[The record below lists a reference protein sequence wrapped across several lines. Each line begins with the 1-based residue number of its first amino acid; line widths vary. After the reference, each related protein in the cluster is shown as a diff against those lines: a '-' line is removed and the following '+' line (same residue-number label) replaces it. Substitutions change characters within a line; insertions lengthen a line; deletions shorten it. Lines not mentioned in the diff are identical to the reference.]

1 MTPVDVLVTFHPSS
15 SENRNDGTI
24 VDPIQY
30 TFAGN
35 LPYSG
40 NNLEPFASLAGAN
53 LTNANLFIA
62 DLTNAD
68 LTGAILA
75 NATGLGNSFGAALYD
90 INTDFTGTG
99 FDPVAAGWTLVD
111 ALDTDLDGIFDPND
125 NCPMDSN
132 PGQEDVDMDLIGDAC
147 DPFPNNPCNF
157 VGALPRSTPTLAA
170 FQDNS
175 CENWSGISQP
185 GENLQSAVLTKA
197 DLSNANLNGALLI
210 NATLL
215 GASLDSATLVS
226 SQLGNANLRG
236 ADLTGVDLSFANLTG
251 ALYDEDTFFPSGN
264 SYDTSPWGLDV
275 GFSPWNA
282 GMIPTPEPATGLMLA
297 VGGLG
302 LAGLAGLAAR
312 RR

>member
-99 FDPVAAGWTLVD
+99 FDPVAAGWTLV
-111 ALDTDLDGIFDPND
+111 PV
-125 NCPMDSN
+125 PE
-132 PGQEDVDMDLIGDAC
+132 PG
-147 DPFPNNPCNF
+147 
-157 VGALPRSTPTLAA
+157 T
-170 FQDNS
+170 
-175 CENWSGISQP
+175 
-185 GENLQSAVLTKA
+185 
-197 DLSNANLNGALLI
+197 ALLM
-210 NATLL
+210 
-215 GASLDSATLVS
+215 
-226 SQLGNANLRG
+226 
-236 ADLTGVDLSFANLTG
+236 
-251 ALYDEDTFFPSGN
+251 
-264 SYDTSPWGLDV
+264 GL
-275 GFSPWNA
+275 
-282 GMIPTPEPATGLMLA
+282 
-297 VGGLG
+297 
-302 LAGLAGLAAR
+302 GLAGLAAR
-312 RR
+312 RRNRS